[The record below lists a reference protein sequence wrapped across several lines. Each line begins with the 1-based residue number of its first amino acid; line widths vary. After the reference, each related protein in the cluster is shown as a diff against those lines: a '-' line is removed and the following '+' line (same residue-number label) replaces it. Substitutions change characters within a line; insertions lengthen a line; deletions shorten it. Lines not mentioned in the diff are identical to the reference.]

1 MEIAQHSFMEA
12 AEEGKT
18 RLSFC
23 PSFDGFW
30 FYFICA
36 LI

>member
-18 RLSFC
+18 RLSC